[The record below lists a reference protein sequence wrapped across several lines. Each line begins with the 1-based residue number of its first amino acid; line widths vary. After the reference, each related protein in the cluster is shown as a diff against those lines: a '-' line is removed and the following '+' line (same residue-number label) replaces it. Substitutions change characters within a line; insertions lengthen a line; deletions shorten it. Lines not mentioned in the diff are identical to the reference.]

1 MRHIRSWSGMPERVL
16 ITGGS
21 SGIGKQLA
29 EDFLRRGAHVTIV
42 SNDASK
48 LQSARSELAAI
59 APSICALA
67 CDVAELAEV
76 RRLAHEYLRDFGP
89 PDVLVSNAGF
99 AVYRLFAEM
108 ASEEIVRLVN
118 VNFLGG
124 CLITREFLPAMVAA
138 GRGDVV
144 VMASIAGRLVMTPCG
159 VYSAAKHGLV
169 AWAHT
174 LKLELKRTGV
184 RIHVICPGR
193 VETNF
198 FSNESF
204 VQRERRTETRFTI
217 PVETVSHATMA
228 AIKKNRFM
236 TYVPGSYGLLVWL
249 AHSLP
254 FPVRVLLDRLME
266 ARVRSMCLGQERE
279 IQ

>member
-1 MRHIRSWSGMPERVL
+1 MPEKVL

-42 SNDASK
+42 SNNAAK

-59 APSICALA
+59 SRSICALA
-67 CDVAELAEV
+67 CDVAELGEV
-76 RRLAHEYLRDFGP
+76 RRMAEEYLFQFGP
-89 PDVLVSNAGF
+89 PNVLVSNAGF
-99 AVYRLFAEM
+99 AVYRLFEEM
-108 ASEEIVRLVN
+108 PAEEIERLLR
-118 VNFLGG
+118 VNFVGG

-138 GRGDVV
+138 GRGNIV

-174 LKLELKRTGV
+174 MKLELNQTGV

-193 VETNF
+193 VETDF
-198 FSNESF
+198 FAHETF
-204 VQRERRTETRFTI
+204 VQRERRAETRFTV
-217 PVETVSHATMA
+217 PLETVSRATIA
-228 AIKKNRFM
+228 AIQKNRFM
-236 TYVPGSYGLLVWL
+236 TYVPRSYGLLVWL
-249 AHSLP
+249 AHSFP
-254 FPVRVLLDRLME
+254 FPVRMLLDRLME
-266 ARVRSMCLGQERE
+266 KRVRSLFPARRGETG
-279 IQ
+279 

>member
-1 MRHIRSWSGMPERVL
+1 MKVPAKVL

-29 EDFLRRGAHVTIV
+29 VDFLRRGAHVTIV
-42 SNDASK
+42 SNNPAK

-59 APSICALA
+59 SPSICAMA
-67 CDVAELAEV
+67 CDVADLGEV
-76 RRLAHEYLRDFGP
+76 RRLAEEYVRQFGP

-99 AVYRLFAEM
+99 AVYRLFEEM
-108 ASEEIVRLVN
+108 PAEEIERLLT

-124 CLITREFLPAMVAA
+124 CLITREFLPGMLGA

-174 LKLELKRTGV
+174 LKLELKQTGV
-184 RIHVICPGR
+184 RVHVICPGR
-193 VETNF
+193 VETDF
-198 FSNESF
+198 FAHETF
-204 VQRERRTETRFTI
+204 VQRERRAETRFTV
-217 PVETVSHATMA
+217 PVETVSRATIA
-228 AIKKNRFM
+228 AIQKNRFM
-236 TYVPGSYGLLVWL
+236 TYVPTSYGLLVWL
-249 AHSLP
+249 ARSFP
-254 FPVRVLLDRLME
+254 FPVGMLLDRLME
-266 ARVRSMCLGQERE
+266 KRVRSMFPARQGKTQ
-279 IQ
+279 

>member
-1 MRHIRSWSGMPERVL
+1 MPEKVL

-29 EDFLRRGAHVTIV
+29 SDFLRRGAHVTIV
-42 SNDASK
+42 SNDAAK
-48 LQSARSELAAI
+48 LQSARHELAAI
-59 APSICALA
+59 APSVCALA
-67 CDVAELAEV
+67 CDVAELADV
-76 RRLAHEYLRDFGP
+76 HRMAHEYLLQFGP

-99 AVYRLFAEM
+99 AVYRLFQEM
-108 ASEEIVRLVN
+108 ASEEIARLLA

-124 CLITREFLPAMVAA
+124 CLVTREFLPAMVAA
-138 GRGDVV
+138 GHGDVV

-169 AWAHT
+169 AWAHA

-193 VETNF
+193 VETDF
-198 FSNESF
+198 FADESF
-204 VQRERRTETRFTI
+204 VQRERRTEMRFTI
-217 PVETVSHATMA
+217 PAETVSHATIV

-236 TYVPGSYGLLVWL
+236 TYVPGFYGLLVWL
-249 AHSLP
+249 AHSFP
-254 FPVRVLLDRLME
+254 FPVRMLLDRLME
-266 ARVRSMCLGQERE
+266 ARVRSLCPAQEGE

>member
-1 MRHIRSWSGMPERVL
+1 MPEKVL

-42 SNDASK
+42 SNNASK

-59 APSICALA
+59 SRSICALA
-67 CDVAELAEV
+67 CDVAELGEVHRMAE
-76 RRLAHEYLRDFGP
+76 EYLLQFGP
-89 PDVLVSNAGF
+89 PNVLVSNAGF
-99 AVYRLFAEM
+99 AVYRLFEEM
-108 ASEEIVRLVN
+108 PAEEIERLLR
-118 VNFLGG
+118 VNFVGG

-138 GRGDVV
+138 GRGNVV

-174 LKLELKRTGV
+174 MKLELKQTGV

-193 VETNF
+193 VETDF
-198 FSNESF
+198 FAHETF
-204 VQRERRTETRFTI
+204 VQRERRAETRFTI
-217 PVETVSHATMA
+217 PLETVSRATIA
-228 AIKKNRFM
+228 AIQKNRFM
-236 TYVPGSYGLLVWL
+236 TYVPRSYGLLVWL
-249 AHSLP
+249 AHSFP
-254 FPVRVLLDRLME
+254 FPVRMLLDRLME
-266 ARVRSMCLGQERE
+266 KRVRSLFPARRGETE
-279 IQ
+279 